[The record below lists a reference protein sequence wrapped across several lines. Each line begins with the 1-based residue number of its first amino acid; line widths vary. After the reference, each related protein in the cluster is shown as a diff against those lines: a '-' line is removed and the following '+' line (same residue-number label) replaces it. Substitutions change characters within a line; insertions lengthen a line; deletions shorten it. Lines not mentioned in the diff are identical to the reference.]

1 MGFETA
7 LDILNFITNAIT
19 IGYWVLVAAVMLGVF
34 FVFKGKTP
42 IWGRILLALA
52 IGGLLMSWP
61 ISNQIK
67 HNKQKKERKTV
78 YDAADAQFQMRC
90 KSAGVKIYRTVDNV
104 EGVLLMKLRPKW
116 DPYDQNQVDPY
127 GDDYDSGDGDPK
139 GYISSFLR
147 GRSTGGHLIDDQKKI
162 VSPGYRYVDVIE
174 ADGKRY
180 RYTGY
185 MKEVGKKT
193 PEYVA
198 RERLKDPS
206 FSDGIFEFSLKRTL
220 AKGPAP
226 RYGVTYD
233 DIATPEE
240 RKMWIAGSSL
250 KIIDLKTNQ
259 VIAERIGYMID
270 RGMGSTG
277 GGRAPWQHA
286 AKWACPK
293 FPGGQS
299 LETLWTSG
307 QARNFTEQVLKI
319 KGR

>member
-1 MGFETA
+1 MGFEAA
-7 LDILNFITNAIT
+7 LDILNFITNAVN
-19 IGYWVLVAAVMLGVF
+19 IGYWLLAAAAMVGSFIAL
-34 FVFKGKTP
+34 KGKAP
-42 IWGRILLALA
+42 IWGRILAALA

-67 HNKQKKERKTV
+67 HNKQKKEGKAV
-78 YDAADAQFQMRC
+78 YDAADAHFQMRC

-116 DPYDQNQVDPY
+116 DPYDQNQIDPY
-127 GDDYDSGDGDPK
+127 GYDYSMNE
-139 GYISSFLR
+139 GYIESFLLR
-147 GRSTGGHLIDDQKKI
+147 RNETGSLFADPEKAPY
-162 VSPGYRYVDVIE
+162 PGYRYVDVIE

-185 MKEVGKKT
+185 MDE
-193 PEYVA
+193 
-198 RERLKDPS
+198 
-206 FSDGIFEFSLKRTL
+206 IWKRDTKYLEGYSRFTLVKRL

-233 DIATPEE
+233 DITTPEE

-250 KIIDLKTNQ
+250 KIVDLKTNE

-270 RGMGSTG
+270 RGMGATG
-277 GGRAPWQHA
+277 GGRSPWQHA

-293 FPGGQS
+293 FPGTERPEQIYQ
-299 LETLWTSG
+299 T
-307 QARNFTEQVLKI
+307 RHFTEQVLKI

>member
-34 FVFKGKTP
+34 FAFNGKIP
-42 IWGRILLALA
+42 IWERILSALA

-67 HNKQKKERKTV
+67 HNKQKKERKAV
-78 YDAADAQFQMRC
+78 YDAADARFQMRC

-116 DPYDQNQVDPY
+116 DPYDQNMIDPY
-127 GDDYDSGDGDPK
+127 GNDFGSNDGNPK
-139 GYISSFLR
+139 GYIGSFLWGRDER
-147 GRSTGGHLIDDQKKI
+147 GSTVEDPKKAPY
-162 VSPGYRYVDVIE
+162 PGYRYVDVIE
-174 ADGKRY
+174 TDGKRY

-185 MKEVGKKT
+185 MKEVGKKM

-198 RERLKDPS
+198 RERLKDPT

-233 DIATPEE
+233 DITTPEE

-250 KIIDLKTNQ
+250 KIIDLKTNE
-259 VIAERIGYMID
+259 VIAERIGYMVD
-270 RGMGSTG
+270 RSIGATGS
-277 GGRAPWQHA
+277 GRSPWQHA
-286 AKWACPK
+286 ARWACPK
-293 FPGGQS
+293 FPGTEHPEQM
-299 LETLWTSG
+299 EQT
-307 QARNFTEQVLKI
+307 RNFTEQVLKI
-319 KGR
+319 KER

>member
-19 IGYWVLVAAVMLGVF
+19 IGYWFLAAAAMFGSFIALR
-34 FVFKGKTP
+34 GKAP
-42 IWGRILLALA
+42 IWGRILAALA
-52 IGGLLMSWP
+52 VGGLLMSWP

-67 HNKQKKERKTV
+67 HNKQKKERKAV

-90 KSAGVKIYRTVDNV
+90 KSAGIKIYRTVDNV

-116 DPYDQNQVDPY
+116 NPYDQNMIDPY
-127 GDDYDSGDGDPK
+127 GTDYRMDDPE
-139 GYISSFLR
+139 GYIGSFLK
-147 GRSTGGHLIDDQKKI
+147 GRDEKGSLVEDQKEA

-174 ADGKRY
+174 ADDKRY

-198 RERLKDPS
+198 RERLKDPA
-206 FSDGIFEFSLKRTL
+206 FSDGIFEFSLKRIL

-233 DIATPEE
+233 DITTPEE

-250 KIIDLKTNQ
+250 RIIDLKTNE

-270 RGMGSTG
+270 RGMANNS
-277 GGRAPWQHA
+277 GGRSPWDHA
-286 AKWACPK
+286 ARWACPK
-293 FPGGQS
+293 FPGKERPYQTNQTR
-299 LETLWTSG
+299 L
-307 QARNFTEQVLKI
+307 FTEQVLKI

>member
-7 LDILNFITNAIT
+7 LDILNFITNAVN
-19 IGYWVLVAAVMLGVF
+19 IGYWLLATALMLGAF
-34 FVFKGKTP
+34 IALKGKAP
-42 IWGRILLALA
+42 IWGRILAALA
-52 IGGLLMSWP
+52 IGSLLMSWP

-67 HNKQKKERKTV
+67 YNKQKKERNAA
-78 YDAADAQFQMRC
+78 YDAADAQFLMRC

-116 DPYDQNQVDPY
+116 NPYDQNQIDPY
-127 GDDYDSGDGDPK
+127 GYDYSMNE
-139 GYISSFLR
+139 GYIESFLLR
-147 GRSTGGHLIDDQKKI
+147 RNETGSLFADPEKAPY
-162 VSPGYRYVDVIE
+162 PGYRYVDVIE

-193 PEYVA
+193 AEYVA
-198 RERLKDPS
+198 RERLKDPT
-206 FSDGIFEFSLKRTL
+206 FPDGIFEFSLKRTL

-233 DIATPEE
+233 DITTPEE

-250 KIIDLKTNQ
+250 RIIDLKTNE

-270 RGMGSTG
+270 RGMGNIG
-277 GGRAPWQHA
+277 GGRSPWQHA
-286 AKWACPK
+286 ARWACPK
-293 FPGGQS
+293 FPGTERPEQIYQ
-299 LETLWTSG
+299 T
-307 QARNFTEQVLKI
+307 RHFTEQVLKI

>member
-34 FVFKGKTP
+34 FAFKGKAP
-42 IWGRILLALA
+42 IWGRILSALA

-67 HNKQKKERKTV
+67 HNKHKKERNTA

-116 DPYDQNQVDPY
+116 NPYDQNQIDPY
-127 GDDYDSGDGDPK
+127 GQDETSENYIKSFLARIK
-139 GYISSFLR
+139 GYGQYS
-147 GRSTGGHLIDDQKKI
+147 I
-162 VSPGYRYVDVIE
+162 VDVPPSYRYVDVIE

-185 MKEVGKKT
+185 MGLLPDRPGRTE
-193 PEYVA
+193 PA
-198 RERLKDPS
+198 
-206 FSDGIFEFSLKRTL
+206 FMLKRTL
-220 AKGPAP
+220 AKAPAP

-233 DIATPEE
+233 DITTPEE

-250 KIIDLKTNQ
+250 KIIDLKANE

-270 RGMGSTG
+270 RGMGGNS
-277 GGRAPWQHA
+277 GGRQPWSHA
-286 AKWACPK
+286 ARWACPS
-293 FPGGQS
+293 FPKTAADNAPMTNLQTIS
-299 LETLWTSG
+299 FVEK
-307 QARNFTEQVLKI
+307 VLKI
-319 KGR
+319 KGD

>member
-7 LDILNFITNAIT
+7 LDILNFITNAVN
-19 IGYWVLVAAVMLGVF
+19 IGYWFLAAAAMVGSFITL
-34 FVFKGKTP
+34 KGKAP
-42 IWGRILLALA
+42 IWGRILVALA

-67 HNKQKKERKTV
+67 HNKQKKERKAV

-116 DPYDQNQVDPY
+116 DPYDQNQIDPY
-127 GDDYDSGDGDPK
+127 GEDFGRADGDPK
-139 GYISSFLR
+139 GYIGSFLW
-147 GRSTGGHLIDDQKKI
+147 GRDKIGSTVEDPKKA
-162 VSPGYRYVDVIE
+162 VRPAYRYVDVIE

-185 MKEVGKKT
+185 MKEVGKRT

-198 RERLKDPS
+198 RERLKDPT

-233 DIATPEE
+233 DITTPEE

-250 KIIDLKTNQ
+250 KIIDLKTNE

-277 GGRAPWQHA
+277 GGRSPWQHA
-286 AKWACPK
+286 ARWACPK
-293 FPGGQS
+293 FPGVERPKQM
-299 LETLWTSG
+299 EQT
-307 QARNFTEQVLKI
+307 RDFTEQVLKI

>member
-7 LDILNFITNAIT
+7 LDILNFITKAIT
-19 IGYWVLVAAVMLGVF
+19 IGYWLFVALCMWVAFYFLKLADAPV
-34 FVFKGKTP
+34 
-42 IWGRILLALA
+42 WGRILSALA

-67 HNKQKKERKTV
+67 HNRQKKERKTV
-78 YDAADAQFQMRC
+78 YSAADAQFQMRC

-116 DPYDQNQVDPY
+116 NPDDQNQVDPY

-139 GYISSFLR
+139 GYIGSFLR
-147 GRSTGGHLIDDQKKI
+147 GRSTGGHLIENQNEA

-185 MKEVGKKT
+185 MGLLPDRPGRTE
-193 PEYVA
+193 PA
-198 RERLKDPS
+198 
-206 FSDGIFEFSLKRTL
+206 FMLKRTL
-220 AKGPAP
+220 AKGTAP
-226 RYGVTYD
+226 HYGITYD
-233 DIATPEE
+233 DITTPEE

-250 KIIDLKTNQ
+250 RIIDLKTNK

-270 RGMGSTG
+270 RGMGNNNA
-277 GGRAPWQHA
+277 GRSPWIHA
-286 AKWACPK
+286 HKWACPK

-307 QARNFTEQVLKI
+307 QTRDFAEQVLKI
-319 KGR
+319 KER